1 MKNKK
6 QNRKAHI
13 INGKINKINLER
25 DIEQIYQQ
33 KYQEIQQAVK
43 ELTNSKG
50 KNSYLTN
57 QIRELMEEVKV
68 LEKQIEQNA
77 YIITK

>member
-6 QNRKAHI
+6 ENRKAKI
-13 INGKINKINLER
+13 INGKINKINLES
-25 DIEQIYQQ
+25 DSELIYQA
-33 KYQEIQQAVK
+33 KYAEIQQAVK

-57 QIRELMEEVKV
+57 QIRELMEEVKG
-68 LEKQIEQNA
+68 LERQIEQTA
-77 YIITK
+77 YISQN